1 MKNIK
6 VKVMA
11 IMLVVVMVF
20 TGCATQQSDIKINAD
35 GTGKV
40 TVNAEIDEE
49 AYIDATLKML
59 KASGLSNVEIALY
72 EKELRKEQ
80 SKSFAEAGAKK
91 VVRDGKTYY
100 QITKIR
106 LSKKET

>member
-40 TVNAEIDEE
+40 TVNVEIDEE

-59 KASGLSNVEIALY
+59 KASGFQMWKLHYMRRN
-72 EKELRKEQ
+72 
-80 SKSFAEAGAKK
+80 
-91 VVRDGKTYY
+91 
-100 QITKIR
+100 
-106 LSKKET
+106 

>member
-40 TVNAEIDEE
+40 TVNVEIDEE
-49 AYIDATLKML
+49 A
-59 KASGLSNVEIALY
+59 
-72 EKELRKEQ
+72 
-80 SKSFAEAGAKK
+80 
-91 VVRDGKTYY
+91 
-100 QITKIR
+100 
-106 LSKKET
+106 